1 VFSLVVRRHVG
12 RGKNGSVNPTN
23 LTVDDIGQLLASGAA
38 GEPVEDGASFTHLD
52 HALQTATLL
61 RSEVGERGLGEQD
74 DALIVAGLV
83 HDIGQ
88 LLPGIGDAEHDA
100 AGAAGVR
107 RTLGKRVAGLVGLHV
122 AAKRYLVA
130 RGGTYWGGLSVGS
143 VTSLSLQGGPMSSD
157 ECSRFEALPLFDD
170 AVALRRA
177 DDRGKVDGLVVD
189 GLAAWM
195 EVVRRVAVGVT

>member
-1 VFSLVVRRHVG
+1 
-12 RGKNGSVNPTN
+12 VNPTN
-23 LTVDDIGQLLASGAA
+23 LTVDDIGQLLASGPA
-38 GEPVEDGASFTHLD
+38 GEPVEAGASFTHLD

-61 RSEVGERGLGEQD
+61 RADVAERGPGEDDDD

-83 HDIGQ
+83 HDIGH
-88 LLPGIGDAEHDA
+88 LLPGVGDAEHGE
-100 AGAAGVR
+100 AGAAAVR
-107 RTLGKRVAGLVGLHV
+107 GALGQRVAGLVGLHV

-130 RGGTYWGGLSVGS
+130 SGGTYGGGLSAGS

-157 ECSRFEALPLFDD
+157 ERARFEALPLFGD

>member
-1 VFSLVVRRHVG
+1 M
-12 RGKNGSVNPTN
+12 NPTN
-23 LTVDDIGQLLASGAA
+23 LTVDDIAQLLASGAA
-38 GEPVEDGASFTHLD
+38 GEPVEEGASFTHLD

-61 RSEVGERGLGEQD
+61 RAEVAERGKGEHD

-83 HDIGQ
+83 HDIGH
-88 LLPGIGDAEHDA
+88 LLPGVGDAEHDA

-107 RTLGKRVAGLVGLHV
+107 RALGKQVAGLVGLHV

-130 RGGTYWGGLSVGS
+130 SGGTYSGGLSAGS

-157 ECSRFEALPLFDD
+157 ERSRFEALPLFGD

-189 GLAAWM
+189 GLTAWM

>member
-1 VFSLVVRRHVG
+1 
-12 RGKNGSVNPTN
+12 VNPTN
-23 LTVDDIGQLLASGAA
+23 LTVDDIGQLLASGPA
-38 GEPVEDGASFTHLD
+38 GEPVEAGASFTHLD

-61 RSEVGERGLGEQD
+61 RAEVAERGQGEGED
-74 DALIVAGLV
+74 GDGDGDALIVAGLV
-83 HDIGQ
+83 HDIGH
-88 LLPGIGDAEHDA
+88 LLPGVGDAEHGA
-100 AGAAGVR
+100 AGAAAVR
-107 RTLGKRVAGLVGLHV
+107 GALGKRVAGLVGLHV

-130 RGGTYWGGLSVGS
+130 SGGTYGGGLSAGS

-157 ECSRFEALPLFDD
+157 EGALFEALPLFGD

-177 DDRGKVDGLVVD
+177 DDRGKVEGLAVD

>member
-1 VFSLVVRRHVG
+1 M
-12 RGKNGSVNPTN
+12 NPTN

-38 GEPVEDGASFTHLD
+38 GEPVEEGASFTHLD

-61 RSEVGERGLGEQD
+61 RAEVAERGQGEHD

-83 HDIGQ
+83 HDIGH
-88 LLPGIGDAEHDA
+88 LLPGVGDAEHGA

-107 RTLGKRVAGLVGLHV
+107 TALGQRVAGLVGLHV

-130 RGGTYWGGLSVGS
+130 SGGGGTYGGGLSAGS
-143 VTSLSLQGGPMSSD
+143 VTSLSLQGGPMSS
-157 ECSRFEALPLFDD
+157 EERSRFEALPLFGD

-195 EVVRRVAVGVT
+195 EVVRRVAAGVA

>member
-1 VFSLVVRRHVG
+1 
-12 RGKNGSVNPTN
+12 VNPTN

-38 GEPVEDGASFTHLD
+38 GEPVEAGASFTHLD

-61 RSEVGERGLGEQD
+61 RAEVAERGQGEDEDEGQD
-74 DALIVAGLV
+74 DDGDALIVAGLV
-83 HDIGQ
+83 HDIGH
-88 LLPGIGDAEHDA
+88 LLPGVGDAEHGA
-100 AGAAGVR
+100 AGAAAVR
-107 RTLGKRVAGLVGLHV
+107 GALGKRVAGLVGLHV

-130 RGGTYWGGLSVGS
+130 SGGTYGGGLSAGS

-157 ECSRFEALPLFDD
+157 ERARFEALPLFGD

-177 DDRGKVDGLVVD
+177 DDRGKVEGLVVD

-195 EVVRRVAVGVT
+195 EVVRRVALRVT